1 LESLF
6 KHINSFTSISA
17 DAVKALENIIE
28 LNTHKAGTI
37 LCNMGDYPHK
47 VYFLKSGFARGF
59 ATSKNETYYN
69 RAIYTTGEFMASL
82 SALIQNSKA
91 ELALECLTDCET
103 IETNYHDFIAL
114 GKKYP
119 EISVIYAKVLELN
132 FIKLE
137 LSNIQM
143 ATMNA
148 TERYLALRKRIPRI
162 DNSISQ
168 YHIASHLGITPIQ
181 LSRIRKS
188 LSTSK

>member
-1 LESLF
+1 MDSLF
-6 KHINSFTSISA
+6 KHINSFTSISD

-28 LNTHKAGTI
+28 INTYKAGHV
-37 LCNMGDYPHK
+37 LCNMGDYPNK
-47 VYFLKSGFARGF
+47 VYFLKSGFVRGY
-59 ATSKNETYYN
+59 AISKNETYYN
-69 RAIYTTGEFMASL
+69 RAIYTAGEFMASL
-82 SALIQNSKA
+82 SALIQKTKA
-91 ELALECLTDCET
+91 ELALECLTNCE
-103 IETNYHDFIAL
+103 IFETNYYDFIAL

-119 EISVIYAKVLELN
+119 EISLIYAKVLEVN

-148 TERYLALRKRIPRI
+148 TERYLELRKRIPRI

-168 YHIASHLGITPIQ
+168 YHIASHIGITPIQ